1 VVRNPSSE
9 VLEVK
14 KVQATT
20 DLTAK
25 QKIGLLAEQH
35 GITYHQT
42 KFDELADTYA
52 RLSDNEVELDETE
65 LLLLELDRSGI
76 LTGKDNGF
84 LHLEYLRERK
94 Q

>member
-1 VVRNPSSE
+1 VVRNPSPE
-9 VLEVK
+9 VFEVK
-14 KVQATT
+14 TVQATT

-25 QKIGLLAEQH
+25 QKIGLLAAQH

-42 KFDELADTYA
+42 EFDELADTYS

>member
-1 VVRNPSSE
+1 M
-9 VLEVK
+9 K
-14 KVQATT
+14 TVQATT

-42 KFDELADTYA
+42 EFDELADTYS

-65 LLLLELDRSGI
+65 LLLLELDRAGI

-84 LHLEYLRERK
+84 LHLQYLRERK

>member
-1 VVRNPSSE
+1 MQT
-9 VLEVK
+9 
-14 KVQATT
+14 VQTT
-20 DLTAK
+20 IADLTAK
-25 QKIGLLAEQH
+25 QQISLLAEQH

-42 KFDELADTYA
+42 ELDELADTYS
-52 RLSDNEVELDETE
+52 RLSDNEVELDDTE

-84 LHLEYLRERK
+84 LHLQYLRERK

>member
-1 VVRNPSSE
+1 M
-9 VLEVK
+9 K
-14 KVQATT
+14 TVQTT
-20 DLTAK
+20 IVNLTAK
-25 QKIGLLAEQH
+25 QQIDLLVEQH

-42 KFDELADTYA
+42 ELDELADTYS

-76 LTGKDNGF
+76 LTGKDNDF
-84 LHLEYLRERK
+84 LHLQYLRERK

>member
-1 VVRNPSSE
+1 
-9 VLEVK
+9 VK
-14 KVQATT
+14 TVQATT

-25 QKIGLLAEQH
+25 QKIGLLAAQH

-42 KFDELADTYA
+42 EFDELADTYS
-52 RLSDNEVELDETE
+52 RLSDNEVELDG
-65 LLLLELDRSGI
+65 SGI